1 MAAAYIQTGED
12 EKLKGVLASIANL
25 EGDNPVVRRKLA
37 QLADD
42 KGNVVEAGRW
52 AKEALQIDVADPET
66 HRILARLHDHEGQ
79 KEKAE
84 REREIAEKLAAESP
98 E

>member
-1 MAAAYIQTGED
+1 MLE
-12 EKLKGVLASIANL
+12 SIASL
-25 EGDNPVVRRKLA
+25 DGDNPVVSRKLA

-52 AKEALQIDVADPET
+52 AKEALHIDVTDPET
-66 HRILARLHDHEGQ
+66 HRILAKLHDNEGRP
-79 KEKAE
+79 EKAA
-84 REREIAEKLAAESP
+84 REREIAENLENESL